1 MSEVKA
7 LPFEPNHE
15 DIQSLLGA
23 YALDAVDDGE
33 RRRVDQHLRGCEECR
48 EEASDHLEVAGLL
61 TLVLEMEGEA
71 ETEDPPPVVSL
82 EAERDRR
89 RPAMAQVLSVA
100 AALVLLVGFVVQTAR
115 LGQVRSQ
122 LQAASVEDVAAA
134 LAADGSLTF
143 GLTDGEGQE
152 VATVVLLDDGTGLL
166 TIEGLPAVDEGR
178 TYQLW
183 GVMDGEVVSVGLAGD
198 GPGTSA
204 FTADGERLEALVL
217 TEEEAGGVAVSEADP
232 VALVSISS

>member
-1 MSEVKA
+1 M
-7 LPFEPNHE
+7 PFEPNHQ

-23 YALDAVDDGE
+23 YALNAVDDDE
-33 RRRVDQHLRGCEECR
+33 RRRVDLHLRGCEDCR

-61 TLVLEMEGEA
+61 TLVLEMEEEA
-71 ETEDPPPVVSL
+71 EAEEVPPVVSL
-82 EAERDRR
+82 DEARKRR
-89 RPAMAQVLSVA
+89 QPVTAQLVSMA
-100 AALVLLVGFVVQTAR
+100 AAFVLLVGFVVQTAR
-115 LGQVRSQ
+115 LGDARSQ
-122 LQAASVEDVAAA
+122 LEAASVEDVAAA

-143 GLTDGEGQE
+143 GLTDGDGQE

-166 TIEGLPAVDEGR
+166 TIEGLPTVDEDR

-232 VALVSISS
+232 VALVALSS